1 VSKIVV
7 NSAFF
12 LAAPSNRLSDIRR
25 DGSLRDRK
33 SFSLIAE

>member
-1 VSKIVV
+1 VPKIVV

-12 LAAPSNRLSDIRR
+12 LVAPSNRLGNIRR
-25 DGSLRDRK
+25 DGSLRDLK